1 MTAVVDM
8 KPTLTI
14 IKSEKVDDLE
24 CGDVPLLTPGSKE
37 MMSQALKATFSGFT
51 KEQQRLGIPKDPR
64 QWTESHVAEWLMW
77 TVNEFSLKNVDFRKF
92 CVNGAG
98 LCALGKERFL
108 DLAPDFVGDIL
119 WEHLEMLQKDSK
131 HFPVNGLTSTFQESH
146 YTSDYF
152 VTYGIEHAQCVPPSE
167 YSEPG
172 FVTESY
178 QTLHPISS
186 EDLLTLKYENVYPNA
201 VLREAPPTTLPGD
214 YFSIKQEVISPDNMC
229 VGRISRGKLGGQDS
243 FESTESYESCERL
256 TQSWGSQSSYGGGGG
271 GLQRVPSYESFDSE
285 DYPAAL
291 NAGHKPKGTFKD
303 YVRER
308 ADLNK
313 DKPVIPA
320 AALAGYTGSGP
331 IQLWQFL
338 LELLTDKSCQAF
350 ISWTG
355 DGWEFKL
362 SDPDEVARRWGKRKN
377 KPKMN
382 YEKLSRGLRYYYDK
396 NIIHKTSG
404 KRYVYRFVCDLKS
417 LLGYAPEELHAMLD
431 VKPDADE

>member
-1 MTAVVDM
+1 MKAAVDVA
-8 KPTLTI
+8 PALTL
-14 IKSEKVDDLE
+14 IKCEKVDDME
-24 CGDVPLLTPGSKE
+24 CADVPLLTPGSKE
-37 MMSQALKATFSGFT
+37 MMSQALRATFSGFT
-51 KEQQRLGIPKDPR
+51 KEQQRLGIPKDPV
-64 QWTESHVAEWLMW
+64 QWSESHVTSWLCW
-77 TVNEFSLKNVDFRKF
+77 TVNEFSLRNVDFRQF
-92 CVNGAG
+92 CMDGAT

-119 WEHLEMLQKDSK
+119 WEHLEMLQRDAK
-131 HFPVNGLTSTFQESH
+131 HFLINGLMSNAQETC

-152 VTYGIEHAQCVPPSE
+152 VSYGTEHAQCVPPSE

-172 FVTESY
+172 FITESY
-178 QTLHPISS
+178 QMLNPISS
-186 EDLLTLKYENVYPNA
+186 EELLSLKCENGHPGA
-201 VLREAPPTTLPGD
+201 LDPLPGE
-214 YFSIKQEVISPDNMC
+214 YLPVKQEVVSLDNMC

-243 FESTESYESCERL
+243 LESVESTDSGERVAHIWS
-256 TQSWGSQSSYGGGGG
+256 THSPYN
-271 GLQRVPSYESFDSE
+271 GLQRVPSYDSFDSE
-285 DYPAAL
+285 DGPPLPSAPRA
-291 NAGHKPKGTFKD
+291 KGTFKD

-308 ADLNK
+308 ADLSP

-320 AALAGYTGSGP
+320 AVLAGYTGSGP

-362 SDPDEVARRWGKRKN
+362 SDPDEVARRWGRRKN

-417 LLGYAPEELHAMLD
+417 LLGYTPEELHAMLD
-431 VKPDADE
+431 VQPDGDE

>member
-1 MTAVVDM
+1 MKAAVDVT
-8 KPTLTI
+8 PALTL
-14 IKSEKVDDLE
+14 IKCEKVDDLE
-24 CGDVPLLTPGSKE
+24 CADVPLLTPSSKE
-37 MMSQALKATFSGFT
+37 MMSQALRATFSGFA
-51 KEQQRLGIPKDPR
+51 KEQQRLGIPRDPL
-64 QWTESHVAEWLMW
+64 QWSESHVASWLLW
-77 TVNEFSLKNVDFRKF
+77 TVNEFSLRNVDFRQF
-92 CVNGAG
+92 CMDGAT

-108 DLAPDFVGDIL
+108 DLAPDFVGEIL
-119 WEHLEMLQKDSK
+119 WEHLEMLQRDAK
-131 HFPVNGLTSTFQESH
+131 HFPVNDLMSTVQETY
-146 YTSDYF
+146 YTTDYF
-152 VTYGIEHAQCVPPSE
+152 VNYGIEHAQCVPPSE
-167 YSEPG
+167 YCEPG
-172 FVTESY
+172 LITESY
-178 QTLHPISS
+178 QMLNPISS
-186 EDLLTLKYENVYPNA
+186 EDLLSLKYENGHNG
-201 VLREAPPTTLPGD
+201 VLDPLPGE
-214 YFSIKQEVISPDNMC
+214 YLPIKQEVISLDNMC

-243 FESTESYESCERL
+243 LESVESTDSAERVPN
-256 TQSWGSQSSYGGGGG
+256 SWNARSPYS
-271 GLQRVPSYESFDSE
+271 GLQRVPSYDSFDSE
-285 DYPAAL
+285 DGPPPPSAPRA
-291 NAGHKPKGTFKD
+291 KGTFKD

-308 ADLNK
+308 TDLSP

-320 AALAGYTGSGP
+320 AVLAGYTGSGP

-431 VKPDADE
+431 VQPDGDD

>member
-1 MTAVVDM
+1 MTAAVDI
-8 KPTLTI
+8 KPLTI

-24 CGDVPLLTPGSKE
+24 CADVPLLTPGSKE
-37 MMSQALKATFSGFT
+37 MMSQALLATFSGFT
-51 KEQQRLGIPKDPR
+51 REQQRLSIPKDPR
-64 QWTESHVAEWLMW
+64 QWTEAHVREWLTW
-77 TVNEFSLKNVDFRKF
+77 TVNEFSLKNVDFHKF
-92 CVNGAG
+92 SLDGAN

-119 WEHLEMLQKDSK
+119 WEHLEMLQKEDPK
-131 HFPVNGLTSTFQESH
+131 HFPVSSLTSSFQESR
-146 YTSDYF
+146 YPSDY
-152 VTYGIEHAQCVPPSE
+152 
-167 YSEPG
+167 
-172 FVTESY
+172 
-178 QTLHPISS
+178 
-186 EDLLTLKYENVYPNA
+186 
-201 VLREAPPTTLPGD
+201 
-214 YFSIKQEVISPDNMC
+214 YFS
-229 VGRISRGKLGGQDS
+229 KLGGQDS
-243 FESTESYESCERL
+243 FESIDSFESCDRL
-256 TQSWGSQSSYGGGGG
+256 TQSWSSQSSFNS
-271 GLQRVPSYESFDSE
+271 LQRVPSYDSFDSE
-285 DYPAAL
+285 DYPTAL
-291 NAGHKPKGTFKD
+291 HGHKPKGTFKD

-308 ADLNK
+308 SELSK

-338 LELLTDKSCQAF
+338 LELLTDKSCQSF

-417 LLGYAPEELHAMLD
+417 LLGYTPEELHTMLD
-431 VKPDADE
+431 VKPDSDE